1 MYILAY
7 FIHKKQS
14 FKHLFF
20 WALSVGQRGWTPKF
34 SNPSP
39 KDTHLR
45 IFPRLSTAILTKDFN
60 HALPTSNVT
69 PTPTPCSDTNRRLTY
84 LRIFSCLSTS
94 ILSFLTKYFTQALP
108 TSNVTSTPTPRSDS
122 PRRLTY
128 PRIFSRLSTSILKIL
143 TKGFT

>member
-34 SNPSP
+34 SNPRP
-39 KDTHLR
+39 KDMQLKVFT
-45 IFPRLSTAILTKDFN
+45 RLSTAILTKDFN

-94 ILSFLTKYFTQALP
+94 ILSILTKYFTQALP
-108 TSNVTSTPTPRSDS
+108 TFNVTLRQHHV
-122 PRRLTY
+122 
-128 PRIFSRLSTSILKIL
+128 RIPLVALRTL
-143 TKGFT
+143 GFVPASLPPF